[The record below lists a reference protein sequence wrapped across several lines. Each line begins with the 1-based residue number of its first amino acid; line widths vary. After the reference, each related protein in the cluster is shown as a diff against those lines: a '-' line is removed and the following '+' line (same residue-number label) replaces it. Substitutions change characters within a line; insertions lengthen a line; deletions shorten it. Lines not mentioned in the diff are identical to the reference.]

1 MTKMNMV
8 SNIFRKEETKKP
20 ALILDLSFAGQI
32 SIWGFRLLASG
43 YQADIDMTKMLIDG
57 FRRCNAVQAG
67 SNLLFL
73 SEIIFSGLIRNIE
86 INCACNPSL
95 SKDEKILVSI
105 LNICQKSPSPEFKD
119 HLTDFITHD
128 ATNNAVFLFI
138 NYTACLRDA
147 GLMLT
152 EQDNLMPKIINN
164 ESQISSILH

>member
-1 MTKMNMV
+1 MTEMNMV
-8 SNIFRKEETKKP
+8 SNIFRKQENKTP

-43 YQADIDMTKMLIDG
+43 YRAEIDMTKMLIDG

-73 SEIIFSGLIRNIE
+73 SEIIFSGLTRNIE

-95 SKDEKILVSI
+95 SKDEKVLISI
-105 LNICQKSPSPEFKD
+105 LNICQKSPSAELKD

-128 ATNNAVFLFI
+128 SANNAVFLFVA
-138 NYTACLRDA
+138 YTTCLRDA

-152 EQDNLMPKIINN
+152 EQDNLMPKIVKN
-164 ESQISSILH
+164 ESQISSFLH